1 MQMEEVAVSKCI
13 EYYNV
18 INSLQAAKSMLQWIM
33 QICGYVSL
41 QLTASPFCSEACFN
55 VKNKAK
61 TNTIESLSTPLFI
74 RGSAI
79 FNPLKNPLQLT
90 HCKLQLQFCS
100 FTFSQSATA
109 HCNHTYYPFRG

>member
-18 INSLQAAKSMLQWIM
+18 MNSLQTAKSMLQWIM

-41 QLTASPFCSEACFN
+41 QLTANSFCSEACFY
-55 VKNKAK
+55 VKNKTK
-61 TNTIESLSTPLFI
+61 TNTIELPSIPVFI
-74 RGSAI
+74 RVSAI
-79 FNPLKNPLQLT
+79 FNPLKNPRQLT

>member
-1 MQMEEVAVSKCI
+1 MQTEVVAVSKYI

-18 INSLQAAKSMLQWIM
+18 MNLLQTAKSMLQWIM
-33 QICGYVSL
+33 QIYGYISL
-41 QLTASPFCSEACFN
+41 QLTASSFCSEACFN
-55 VKNKAK
+55 VKNKTK
-61 TNTIESLSTPLFI
+61 TNTIELPSIPVFI
-74 RGSAI
+74 RVSAI
-79 FNPLKNPLQLT
+79 FNPLKNPRQLT

>member
-13 EYYNV
+13 EYCNV
-18 INSLQAAKSMLQWIM
+18 VNSLQTAKSLLQWIV
-33 QICGYVSL
+33 QIYGYISL
-41 QLTASPFCSEACFN
+41 QLTASSFCSEACFY
-55 VKNKAK
+55 VKNEAK
-61 TNTIESLSTPLFI
+61 IDTIESLSTPLFI

>member
-18 INSLQAAKSMLQWIM
+18 MNSLQTAKSMLQWIM
-33 QICGYVSL
+33 QIYGYISL
-41 QLTASPFCSEACFN
+41 QLTASSFCSEACFN
-55 VKNKAK
+55 VKNKVK
-61 TNTIESLSTPLFI
+61 TDAIESPSIPVFI
-74 RGSAI
+74 RVSARL
-79 FNPLKNPLQLT
+79 NSCKKPLQLT
-90 HCKLQLQFCS
+90 HCKLRLQFCS

>member
-18 INSLQAAKSMLQWIM
+18 MNSLQTAKSMLQWIM
-33 QICGYVSL
+33 QIYGYISL
-41 QLTASPFCSEACFN
+41 QLTASSFCSEACFN
-55 VKNKAK
+55 VKNKTK
-61 TNTIESLSTPLFI
+61 TNTIELPSIPVFI
-74 RGSAI
+74 RVSAI
-79 FNPLKNPLQLT
+79 FNPLKNPRQLT